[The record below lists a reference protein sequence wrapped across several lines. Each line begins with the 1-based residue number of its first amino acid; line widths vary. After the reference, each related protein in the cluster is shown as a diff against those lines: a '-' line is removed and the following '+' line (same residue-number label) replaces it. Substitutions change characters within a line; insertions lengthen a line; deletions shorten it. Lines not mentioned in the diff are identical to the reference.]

1 MSNYNTFDNQIK
13 DIIITIEPVNNE
25 IYYNNMKEVNLIH
38 ETPKINIVKKTY
50 KSSKFTFCCCIA
62 RKD

>member
-13 DIIITIEPVNNE
+13 DIIITIEPDNNE
-25 IYYNNMKEVNLIH
+25 IYYNNMKEVKLIH
-38 ETPKINIVKKTY
+38 ETPNINIVKKTY
-50 KSSKFTFCCCIA
+50 KPSKFTFCCCMP